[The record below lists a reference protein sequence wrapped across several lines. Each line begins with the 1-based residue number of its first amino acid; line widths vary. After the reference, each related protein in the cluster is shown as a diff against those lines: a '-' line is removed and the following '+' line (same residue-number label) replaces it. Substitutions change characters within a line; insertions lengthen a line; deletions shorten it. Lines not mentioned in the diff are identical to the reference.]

1 MQNLTN
7 AIDTII
13 SHTPMW
19 VFALLAVLIYLGLS
33 QTKDRQLSLG
43 RILLMPAVMTIWSV
57 LSLNSILHSPLALMI
72 LGVSLLLTVGLAWS
86 LLPKIPVSYQ
96 AGRYHIK
103 GSWLPLLLILGIFII
118 KYVVAY
124 TLATQA
130 NILENHLFIAIT
142 SGTYGLL
149 SGIFILRAVRILTGA
164 HHAQINGY
172 SAH

>member
-7 AIDTII
+7 AIGTIV

-19 VFALLAVLIYLGLS
+19 VFALLAGLIYLGLL

-43 RILLMPAVMTIWSV
+43 RVLLMPAVMSMWSV
-57 LSLNSILHSPLALMI
+57 ISLNSILHSPLALMI
-72 LGVSLLLTVGLAWS
+72 LGVSLLLAVGLAWS
-86 LLPKIPVSYQ
+86 LLPKTLVRYQ
-96 AGRYHIK
+96 AGLYHIK
-103 GSWLPLLLILGIFII
+103 GRWLPLLLILGIFII
-118 KYVVAY
+118 KYAVAY

-130 NILENHLFIAIT
+130 NILENYFFITIT
-142 SGTYGLL
+142 SATYGLL

>member
-7 AIDTII
+7 AIGTIV

-19 VFALLAVLIYLGLS
+19 VFALLAGVIYLGLS

-43 RILLMPAVMTIWSV
+43 RVLLMPAVMSIWSV
-57 LSLNSILHSPLALMI
+57 MSLNSSLHSPLALM
-72 LGVSLLLTVGLAWS
+72 LWGVSLLLTVGVAWS
-86 LLPKIPVSYQ
+86 LLPKTPVSYQ
-96 AGRYHIK
+96 AGLYHIK

-118 KYVVAY
+118 KYAVAY

-142 SGTYGLL
+142 SATYGLL

>member
-1 MQNLTN
+1 MQNLIN
-7 AIDTII
+7 AISTIV

-19 VFALLAVLIYLGLS
+19 VFALLAGLIYLGLS

-43 RILLMPAVMTIWSV
+43 RVLLMPAVMTIWSV
-57 LSLNSILHSPLALMI
+57 ISLNSSLHSPLALI
-72 LGVSLLLTVGLAWS
+72 LWGVSLLLTVGLAWS
-86 LLPKIPVSYQ
+86 LMPKTPVSYQ
-96 AGRYHIK
+96 AGLYHIK

-118 KYVVAY
+118 KYAVAY

-142 SGTYGLL
+142 SATYGLL
-149 SGIFILRAVRILTGA
+149 SGIFILRAVRILTGE
-164 HHAQINGY
+164 HNVQINGH

>member
-7 AIDTII
+7 AIGTIV

-19 VFALLAVLIYLGLS
+19 VFALLAGLIYLGLS

-43 RILLMPAVMTIWSV
+43 RVLLMPAVMTIWSV
-57 LSLNSILHSPLALMI
+57 ISLNSSLHSPLALM
-72 LGVSLLLTVGLAWS
+72 LWGVSLLLTVGLAWF
-86 LLPKIPVSYQ
+86 LLPKTPVSYQ
-96 AGRYHIK
+96 AGLYHIK

-118 KYVVAY
+118 KYAVAY

-142 SGTYGLL
+142 SATYGLL

-164 HHAQINGY
+164 HNVQINGH